1 MNWPIFQKTADEIVI
16 RIPRRFRKV
25 AKRQVDFS
33 YLIGA
38 LSGKE
43 FEGKTSVEVQHM
55 IKDIWAEKYFF

>member
-1 MNWPIFQKTADEIVI
+1 MIQKTREEIII
-16 RIPRRFRKV
+16 RIPRWMKKSAKQTPDFR
-25 AKRQVDFS
+25 

-55 IKDIWAEKYFF
+55 IKDIWAEKYFS